1 MDMRMVHK
9 ILPPCVQDA
18 DKPYTCSKIIRVFT
32 QLFESPGRRLKQDV
46 IHCLF
51 VSQDKRIEKVRDRED
66 NMKVLNRQK
75 VSVYFKNPFFFSEKL
90 TFGAV
95 SVPA

>member
-18 DKPYTCSKIIRVFT
+18 DKPDTCSKIIRVFT
-32 QLFESPGRRLKQDV
+32 QFFESPGRRLKQDIV
-46 IHCLF
+46 HCFF
-51 VSQDKRIEKVRDRED
+51 VSQDKRVEKIRNRED

-75 VSVYFKNPFFFSEKL
+75 VSVYF
-90 TFGAV
+90 
-95 SVPA
+95 